1 MIAGMNG
8 DPDVIAKLDE
18 ILTHELTSADRY
30 LLFSR
35 RLRDQGYD
43 KLHARLAHEAEDE
56 QRHADRLVERILLLD
71 GDPDVLSRAR
81 KGIPKEPH
89 EVLTDSLAY
98 EIEIAKLLNEGIRLC
113 DERGDAGSR
122 QILEELLRDTED
134 DHIDWLEA
142 QLHLIGQIGIARYLS
157 EQL

>member
-1 MIAGMNG
+1 MNASPDPVSDVPVSPNRGEPSPTGLEIAVVTNTRG
-8 DPDVIAKLDE
+8 DGTPHAY
-18 ILTHELTSADRY
+18 EL
-30 LLFSR
+30 
-35 RLRDQGYD
+35 
-43 KLHARLAHEAEDE
+43 
-56 QRHADRLVERILLLD
+56 
-71 GDPDVLSRAR
+71 
-81 KGIPKEPH
+81 
-89 EVLTDSLAY
+89 

>member
-1 MIAGMNG
+1 MNG
-8 DPDVIAKLDE
+8 DSDVIAKLDE

-35 RLRDQGYD
+35 RLRDQGYA

-56 QRHADRLVERILLLD
+56 QRHAQRLVERILLLD

-81 KGIPKEPH
+81 KGAPKDPH
-89 EVLTDSLAY
+89 GILADSLAY

-142 QLHLIGQIGIARYLS
+142 QLHLIGEIGIELYLS
-157 EQL
+157 GQL